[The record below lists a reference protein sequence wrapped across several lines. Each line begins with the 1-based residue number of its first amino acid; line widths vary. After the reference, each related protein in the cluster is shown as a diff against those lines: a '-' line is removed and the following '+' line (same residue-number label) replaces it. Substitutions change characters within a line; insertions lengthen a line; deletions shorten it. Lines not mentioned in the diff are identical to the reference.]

1 MNVNKIVVDIL
12 QGLPVTLVLLIVSF
26 LLSVSIG
33 FLLSFLTIRDS
44 LFAKI
49 YLGIVKGTPPLLM
62 LLLAYYGLPKLFS
75 LFAIDING
83 WAKIIFGILGLSIG
97 WSAYFAEAFRAA
109 YLSVDKGQYEA
120 SLSVGMNKQIS
131 FFRIIFPQVLLIALP
146 NVENL
151 VIGLLKATSLV
162 YVIGIIDM
170 YNIATDLANQSQG
183 VYQLE
188 IFIILALIY
197 WIIVILI
204 EYIFRWVKRRFQYVT
219 V

>member
-1 MNVNKIVVDIL
+1 MNANKIFLDIL

-26 LLSVSIG
+26 ILSVSVG
-33 FLLSFLTIRDS
+33 FLLSFLSLRDS

-49 YLGIVKGTPPLLM
+49 YLGIVRGTPPLLM

-75 LFAIDING
+75 LFAIDIND
-83 WAKIIFGILGLSIG
+83 WSKIIFGILGLSVG

-109 YLSVDKGQYEA
+109 YLSVNKGQYEA
-120 SLSVGMNKQIS
+120 SLSVGMKKQIA

-197 WIIVILI
+197 WLIVILI
-204 EYIFRWVKRRFQYVT
+204 EHIFRWVKKRFRYVT

>member
-1 MNVNKIVVDIL
+1 MSVNKIVVDIL
-12 QGLPVTLVLLIVSF
+12 QGLPVTSF
-26 LLSVSIG
+26 LLLASFLISIVSG
-33 FLLSFLTIRDS
+33 FLLSFLYLRGS
-44 LFAKI
+44 LFSKI
-49 YLGIVKGTPPLLM
+49 YLEIVRGTPPLLM

-75 LFAIDING
+75 LFDINING
-83 WAKIIFGILGLSIG
+83 WAKIVFGILGLSIG

-109 YLSVDKGQYEA
+109 YLSVDKRQYEA
-120 SLSVGMNKQIS
+120 ALSVGMNKQIA
-131 FFRIIFPQVLLIALP
+131 FFRIIFPQVLLISLP

-162 YVIGIIDM
+162 YVIGIVDM

-197 WIIVILI
+197 WLIVILI
-204 EYIFRWVKRRFQYVT
+204 ESIFRWIKKRYQYVT